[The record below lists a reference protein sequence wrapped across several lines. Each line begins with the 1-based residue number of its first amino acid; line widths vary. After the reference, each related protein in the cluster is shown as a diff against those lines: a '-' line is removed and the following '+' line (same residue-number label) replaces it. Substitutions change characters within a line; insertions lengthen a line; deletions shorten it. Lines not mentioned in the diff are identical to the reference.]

1 MYSSFQCGTIDG
13 QILFKSNKWEF
24 FFYVNNQK
32 IHLLAAPICLRN
44 RGLKLEQSAR
54 RGLLKDT

>member
-1 MYSSFQCGTIDG
+1 MYFTFQCGTIDG
-13 QILFKSNKWEF
+13 KFLFKNNKWEF

-32 IHLLAAPICLRN
+32 IHLLAAPICLQN
-44 RGLKLEQSAR
+44 WGLKLEQSAR